1 MKKLLL
7 LIGIFVT
14 LSCTAQNNKK
24 TYSRIYLSE
33 KMDNHFSKHYKK
45 YVANH
50 FYKTTGERR
59 IIERDSVLDTV
70 AAGRSEYSVLVFK
83 ESSKQC
89 SFRSLLDKV
98 PDGETAHERFY
109 GDPETFK
116 EPKGCIFPNK
126 DSLPILKRNNLVWNS
141 ELFIQDAYSY
151 KSENSSIPDADI
163 IEKYSNFMRKNED
176 QSKEDNFLNG
186 YLNSP
191 SHKGSIHR
199 YGNWKF
205 GCSTMIIIAKQYDSK
220 SRMWK
225 YDVFAC
231 HTIIIVKN
239 QTKSNVY

>member
-7 LIGIFVT
+7 LLGLFIT
-14 LSCTAQNNKK
+14 LSCVSQNNKK

-50 FYKTTGERR
+50 FYKTTGEKR
-59 IIERDSVLDTV
+59 IIERDPVLDTV

-89 SFRSLLDKV
+89 SFKSLLAKV
-98 PDGETAHERFY
+98 PDGEIAHKRYY
-109 GDPETFK
+109 GNPSVFK
-116 EPKGCIFPNK
+116 EPKGCIFPDK
-126 DSLPILKRNNLVWNS
+126 DNLPILKRNNLIWNS
-141 ELFIQDAYSY
+141 ELFIQDFYSH
-151 KSENSSIPDADI
+151 KSENGNISDADV
-163 IEKYSNFMRKNED
+163 IERYSNFMRKNED
-176 QSKEDNFLNG
+176 SSKEDNFLNG

-191 SHKGSIHR
+191 AHKSSIHR

-205 GCSTMIIIAKQYDSK
+205 GCSTMIIISKQYEAK

-225 YDVFAC
+225 YEVFAC

>member
-7 LIGIFVT
+7 LLGLFIT
-14 LSCTAQNNKK
+14 LSCVSQNNKK

-59 IIERDSVLDTV
+59 IIERDPVLDTV

-89 SFRSLLDKV
+89 SFKSLLAKV
-98 PDGETAHERFY
+98 PDGETAHKRFY
-109 GDPETFK
+109 GNPSVFK
-116 EPKGCIFPNK
+116 EPKGCIFPDK
-126 DSLPILKRNNLVWNS
+126 DNLPILKRNNLIWSS
-141 ELFIQDAYSY
+141 ELFIQDFYSY
-151 KSENSSIPDADI
+151 KSENGSVPDNEV
-163 IEKYSNFMRKNED
+163 IERYVRFTRKNED
-176 QSKEDNFLNG
+176 SSKEDNFLNS
-186 YLNSP
+186 YLSSP
-191 SHKGSIHR
+191 AHKSSIHR

-205 GCSTMIIIAKQYDSK
+205 GCSTMIIIAKQYDK
-220 SRMWK
+220 NSRLWK
-225 YDVFAC
+225 YDLFAS

-239 QTKSNVY
+239 ETKSNVY